1 MKSLEFFNV
10 LLAPVFTEK
19 TTRLADKNRQVAFK
33 VAPTAS
39 KTHVKNAV
47 EKLFNVKVDAV
58 RVVNQKGKNKRF
70 GQMMGKRK
78 DVRKAYVS
86 LAEGHDINFSDFSA

>member
-1 MKSLEFFNV
+1 M
-10 LLAPVFTEK
+10 
-19 TTRLADKNRQVAFK
+19 
-33 VAPTAS
+33 APTAS